1 MSVNALVQRLKG
13 SSFAQNSLTLS
24 AGVAV
29 AQVLPVLFYPVLG
42 RIFTAGEFGLLAALS
57 SITTVLAVL
66 GSGKY
71 ENGILVAA
79 SKDDAAHL
87 AVLSVVLG
95 VVTMA
100 ASWVVMDFLLA
111 DSLASWFQ
119 EPELA
124 SWLFVC
130 PVAAFFII
138 VYNVYNEWCVREKYF
153 KALSVNKIVNS
164 GAIVLGKTFLGFVRL
179 SSQGLV
185 VGDLVGRAVSA
196 AGCMVRAWIFD
207 GATFA
212 RVRLAGLRR
221 CAVRYRE
228 YPRYTMPGQLLNTI
242 GQALPVLFI
251 AHFFD
256 KTEVGYFSMALTL
269 FAIPINVVGAAVRDV
284 YRQRANEEYQAT
296 GRCVT
301 SFRRLLKLLLLVGVG
316 AFLLLEWFLPQLMSL
331 FLGGQWYVAGRY
343 AQILAP
349 AMVAMFVST
358 SLSGLFIVAGKLR
371 QFFYW
376 QLAFVVATFLSVWIG
391 GQMFGT
397 MEALLILF
405 SSLRL
410 VVYVAS
416 IVLTLRYAAGRK

>member
-1 MSVNALVQRLKG
+1 MSVNALLQRLKG

-29 AQVLPVLFYPVLG
+29 AQVLPVLFYPILG
-42 RIFTAGEFGLLAALS
+42 RVFTAGEFGLLAALS

-111 DSLASWFQ
+111 DSLAAWFQ

-130 PVAAFFII
+130 PLAAFFII

-269 FAIPINVVGAAVRDV
+269 FAIPINVVGTAVRDV

-296 GRCVT
+296 GRCVS

-416 IVLTLRYAAGRK
+416 IVMTLRYAAGRK

>member
-1 MSVNALVQRLKG
+1 MSVNALLQRLKG

-29 AQVLPVLFYPVLG
+29 AQVLPILFYPILG
-42 RIFTAGEFGLLAALS
+42 RVFTAGEFGLLAALS

-130 PVAAFFII
+130 PLAAFFII

-185 VGDLVGRAVSA
+185 VGDLIGRAVSA
-196 AGCMVRAWIFD
+196 AGCIVRAWIFD

-269 FAIPINVVGAAVRDV
+269 FAIPINVVGTAVRDV

-296 GRCVT
+296 GRCVS

-331 FLGGQWYVAGRY
+331 FLGGQWYVAGSY

-391 GQMFGT
+391 GHMFGT

-416 IVLTLRYAAGRK
+416 IVMTLRYAAGRK